1 MPKWR
6 SLKPKDLIKALR
18 RAGFIEKRQRGSHLI
33 MSNEAGRIVVV
44 PMHHGKD
51 IPVGTLH
58 AILRDANLT
67 PEQLENLL

>member
-6 SLKPKDLIKALR
+6 SIKPNDLIKALR
-18 RAGFIEKRQRGSHLI
+18 RAGFIEKRQKGSHLI
-33 MSNEAGRIVVV
+33 MSNGSGRIVVV

-58 AILRDANLT
+58 AILRDANIT
-67 PEQLENLL
+67 PEQLEDLL